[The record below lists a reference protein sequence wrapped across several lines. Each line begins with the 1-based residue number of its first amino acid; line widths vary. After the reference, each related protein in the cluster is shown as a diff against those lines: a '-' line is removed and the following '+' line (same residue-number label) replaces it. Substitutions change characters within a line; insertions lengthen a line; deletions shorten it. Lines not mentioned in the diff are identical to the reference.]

1 MVRTRPLQFPQ
12 MKKTVLVNGLCFV
25 IASRSN
31 LVLLGTFITLLQAVA
46 FTSADR
52 ERLKK
57 LYERL
62 KWQLRIFSR
71 GNELFEG
78 ALRRVDEK
86 RTWVESVLDKGFTP
100 IKPLAAMRSTRSRP
114 GPPPVL
120 RSAAAG
126 AGGSVGGPSPGAF
139 HDFQGQ
145 SMEELL
151 HSSSAAEGLGGGV
164 GNAGEFH
171 DRFLGF
177 EEFSG
182 WDGFDIQHL

>member
-1 MVRTRPLQFPQ
+1 
-12 MKKTVLVNGLCFV
+12 
-25 IASRSN
+25 
-31 LVLLGTFITLLQAVA
+31 VLLGTFITLLQAVA

-52 ERLKK
+52 ETLKK
-57 LYERL
+57 LFERL

-78 ALRRVDEK
+78 ALKRVDEK
-86 RTWVESVLDKGFTP
+86 RTWVESVLEKGFTP
-100 IKPLAAMRSTRSRP
+100 IKPLAPMKPHHRR
-114 GPPPVL
+114 GLPPVL
-120 RSAAAG
+120 RSAAATT
-126 AGGSVGGPSPGAF
+126 GGSMGGPSPGGF

-151 HSSSAAEGLGGGV
+151 HAPSTAGGLGGGV
-164 GNAGEFH
+164 GDASEFP
-171 DRFLGF
+171 DGFLGI